1 MATLLLIEDS
11 PNERARIRE
20 LVEEAG
26 LFRNVIE
33 AEDGLSGIKVLLS
46 ESVDFVLTDLEM
58 PNAGGEKVLAI
69 RNSLPEET
77 PQIPLV
83 ILTAT
88 VDYGRN
94 ASLLREGA
102 SDVITKPYFP
112 EDLVARLDLQ
122 VKIMRLQRKL
132 SKKVELLEQLTTTDP
147 LTGLRNQAHLSEALR
162 VEFGRAQRYR
172 MPLSIVLANLPG
184 FKEFNAALGKQAS
197 DTLLQGVADL
207 LRWNL
212 RKSDVGGRW
221 ESDQFLA
228 ILAHTPAEGADVF
241 AQRWQR
247 QVASM
252 DTPAGG
258 PAMTL
263 RFGIASHT
271 ETFASPGELID
282 AAHTAL
288 RESAENGDAG

>member
-11 PNERARIRE
+11 PSERARLRE

-26 LFRNVIE
+26 LFQNIIE
-33 AEDGLSGIKVLLS
+33 ADDGLAGIKALLS
-46 ESVDFVLTDLEM
+46 EPVDFVLSDLEM

-69 RNSLPEET
+69 RNSLPKET

-83 ILTAT
+83 VLTAT

-94 ASLLREGA
+94 AGLLRDGA
-102 SDVITKPYFP
+102 SDVITKPFYP
-112 EDLVARLDLQ
+112 EDLVARLALQ

-147 LTGLRNQAHLSEALR
+147 LTGLRNQAHLSEALSL
-162 VEFGRAQRYR
+162 EFERAQRYR
-172 MPLSIVLANLPG
+172 IPLSVVLADLSD
-184 FKEFNAALGKQAS
+184 FKEFNATHGKPAS
-197 DTLLQGVADL
+197 DALLQGVADL

-221 ESDQFLA
+221 EADQFLA

-241 AQRWQR
+241 ARRWQR

-252 DTPAGG
+252 DAPAGAEG
-258 PAMTL
+258 VTL
-263 RFGIASHT
+263 NIGIASHT
-271 ETFASPGELID
+271 ETFESPGDLID

-288 RESAENGDAG
+288 CEAK